1 MINPQRILL
10 IYTGGTIGMVL
21 DKSRKTYLPFD
32 FKLIQEH
39 FPEFERFSCE
49 IEVVSFNPPLD
60 SSNIGPETWVKLAQ
74 MIRDNYNKY
83 TGFVILHG
91 SDTMAY
97 TGSALSFMLEGLAK
111 PVILTGAQLP
121 IGEIRTDARENLVTA
136 MEIASLPD
144 LPIREVCIYF
154 GYKLFRANRTKKTTA
169 DVFNAFESP
178 NFISLAQ
185 AGVHLKFFRP
195 TPTDAYNGQEFLVQ
209 EKLETRISLK
219 KFFPGITHSVVDSIL
234 LKPDIKGIII
244 ESYGSGNIPKN
255 KELIDSIRQS
265 IEMGKIILNI
275 TQCTGG
281 SVEMGRYETSRMLKE
296 AGVLNGKDL
305 TFEAALTKMMYLM
318 GKYDDHEKVAYL
330 LEHNIRGEM
339 TSERAYTK

>member
-1 MINPQRILL
+1 MSNPQRILL
-10 IYTGGTIGMVL
+10 IYTGGTIGMVK
-21 DKSRKTYLPFD
+21 DKARKTYLPFD

-49 IEVVSFNPPLD
+49 IEVVSFDPPLD
-60 SSNIGPETWVKLAQ
+60 SSNIGPEVWVKLAR
-74 MIRDNYNKY
+74 MIRENYQQF

-144 LPIREVCIYF
+144 QPIREVCIYF

-195 TPTDAYNGQEFLVQ
+195 TPSDAFNGQEFVVQ
-209 EKLETRISLK
+209 ENLETRIGLK

-234 LKPDIKGIII
+234 LKPEIKGIII

-255 KELIDSIRQS
+255 KELIESIRQS

-318 GKYDDHEKVAYL
+318 GKYDDRDKVSYL

-339 TSERAYTK
+339 TSQRAYTK